1 MLYFD
6 MKESEHKGKKDDIR
20 DKSDHKYGKNTLPNL
35 IA

>member
-6 MKESEHKGKKDDIR
+6 MKESEHKGKKDDIQ
-20 DKSDHKYGKNTLPNL
+20 DKRNHQYGKNILPNL